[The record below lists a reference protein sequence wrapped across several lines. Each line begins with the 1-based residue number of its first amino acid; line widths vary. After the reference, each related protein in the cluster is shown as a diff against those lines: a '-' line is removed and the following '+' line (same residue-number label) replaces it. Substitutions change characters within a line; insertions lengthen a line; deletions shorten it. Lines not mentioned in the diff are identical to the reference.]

1 MILEGCTAGRV
12 AGMPDE
18 ACPEAE
24 TVDTRPLAAAAFKV
38 DTVLGVAHP
47 WVEVIEVE
55 DFRAGA
61 SVELTVEDSEGA
73 PGVSSKSEMKTKHG
87 IAGGRA

>member
-1 MILEGCTAGRV
+1 MAGLA
-12 AGMPDE
+12 AGMPGE

-38 DTVLGVAHP
+38 DQFLEVAHP

-55 DFRAGA
+55 DLRAGA
-61 SVELTVEDSEGA
+61 SMGLTAGDSEGA
-73 PGVSSKSEMKTKHG
+73 HGVKFKITQKISPLPS
-87 IAGGRA
+87 GGED

>member
-24 TVDTRPLAAAAFKV
+24 TVDTWPLEAAAIEV
-38 DTVLGVAHP
+38 GPGLGVAHP

-61 SVELTVEDSEGA
+61 SVDLTVEDSEGA
-73 PGVSSKSEMKTKHG
+73 PDVSSRNQNED
-87 IAGGRA
+87 

>member
-1 MILEGCTAGRV
+1 MEGCTAGRV

-73 PGVSSKSEMKTKHG
+73 PDVSSRNQNED
-87 IAGGRA
+87 